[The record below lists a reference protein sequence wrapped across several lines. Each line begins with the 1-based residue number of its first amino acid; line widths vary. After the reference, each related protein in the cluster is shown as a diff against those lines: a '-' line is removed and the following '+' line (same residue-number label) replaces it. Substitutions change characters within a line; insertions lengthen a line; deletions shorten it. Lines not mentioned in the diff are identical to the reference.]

1 MSNRMDIK
9 SWRKSRN
16 GKAYAV
22 RIGSTWTNDKGVTY
36 LEFDALPLPDEQGRV
51 SCFLEQPRE
60 QTTTGTQGGAYIAQT
75 GVNTAPGTQGFAR
88 QMAPGGAGRPAA
100 LDGDSIPFEME
111 WR

>member
-16 GKAYAV
+16 GKAYAI

-36 LEFDALPLPDEQGRV
+36 LEFDALPLPDDQGRV
-51 SCFLEQPRE
+51 SCFLEEPRERE
-60 QTTTGTQGGAYIAQT
+60 QTSSPSPRNDPPAANGYAA
-75 GVNTAPGTQGFAR
+75 AR
-88 QMAPGGAGRPAA
+88 GMAPNGAGRPAA
-100 LDGDSIPFEME
+100 LDGDNIPFEME

>member
-16 GKAYAV
+16 GKAYAI

-51 SCFLEQPRE
+51 SCFLEVPRDRDASPSAGASSS
-60 QTTTGTQGGAYIAQT
+60 TYSHNGDPARMASGGTLPQSGGGKAS
-75 GVNTAPGTQGFAR
+75 AR
-88 QMAPGGAGRPAA
+88 EMLQ
-100 LDGDSIPFEME
+100 DDVPF
-111 WR
+111 

>member
-1 MSNRMDIK
+1 MSTRMDIK

-16 GKAYAV
+16 GKAYAI

-51 SCFLEQPRE
+51 SCFLEEPRE
-60 QTTTGTQGGAYIAQT
+60 RAEP
-75 GVNTAPGTQGFAR
+75 GVQGFAR
-88 QMAPGGAGRPAA
+88 QMAPSGAGKPSQ
-100 LDGDSIPFEME
+100 LNDSIPFAPE

>member
-16 GKAYAV
+16 GKAYAI

-51 SCFLEQPRE
+51 SCFLEVPRE
-60 QTTTGTQGGAYIAQT
+60 RADADRAPEPQKQPTSGNGYGAASGGRATPRTGAGGA
-75 GVNTAPGTQGFAR
+75 VN
-88 QMAPGGAGRPAA
+88 
-100 LDGDSIPFEME
+100 LEDSIPF
-111 WR
+111 

>member
-16 GKAYAV
+16 GKAYAI

-51 SCFLEQPRE
+51 SCFLEEPRE
-60 QTTTGTQGGAYIAQT
+60 RAEP
-75 GVNTAPGTQGFAR
+75 APARQEVGTQGFAR
-88 QMAPGGAGRPAA
+88 QMAPERAGPKPIPLGG
-100 LDGDSIPFEME
+100 DEIPF
-111 WR
+111 

>member
-1 MSNRMDIK
+1 MSNRMDVK

-36 LEFDALPLPDEQGRV
+36 IEFDALPLPDEQGRV

-60 QTTTGTQGGAYIAQT
+60 RAE
-75 GVNTAPGTQGFAR
+75 TASERQEVGTQGFAR
-88 QMAPGGAGRPAA
+88 QMAPGGAGKASQM
-100 LDGDSIPFEME
+100 DDQIPF
-111 WR
+111 